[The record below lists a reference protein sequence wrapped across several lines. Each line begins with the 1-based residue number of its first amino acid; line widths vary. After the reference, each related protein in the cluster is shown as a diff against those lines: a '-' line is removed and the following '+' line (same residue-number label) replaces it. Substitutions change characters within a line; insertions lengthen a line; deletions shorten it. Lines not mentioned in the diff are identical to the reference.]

1 VSVELRTPTFDD
13 APAITAF
20 LGEHGRATVGESEIG
35 EDEIRHWLTIP
46 TLWFQLA
53 ERGGRV
59 VGYLDVVTEDD
70 EHHVA
75 DVRALEREPAD
86 ALIGAAEARA
96 AGGRVHAVA
105 QGDDDLI
112 RSVYEDGGYELI
124 RHSFQMRIELDGE
137 VPGPEWPA
145 GLVVRNF
152 RDGDERRVHA
162 AQQEAFADHWDFH
175 PQTFEQWRTY
185 TLDRHDFDPELWW
198 LVEDG
203 DELAGVALNSWHFS
217 GDREFGWV
225 HILGV
230 RPRWRRRGLGHALLQ
245 QTFRTFRERGASR
258 VGLGVDA
265 ESTTGAVRLY
275 ERAGMRPV
283 RRNDIYEKRL

>member
-1 VSVELRTPTFDD
+1 MSVELRTPTLDD
-13 APAITAF
+13 APAIASF
-20 LGEHGRATVGESEIG
+20 LDEHGRATVGESEIG

-46 TLWFQLA
+46 SLWFQLA
-53 ERGGRV
+53 ERGGDV

-96 AGGRVHAVA
+96 GGGRLHGVA
-105 QGDDDLI
+105 QGDDDLM
-112 RSVYEDGGYELI
+112 RRVYEDGGYALI
-124 RHSFQMRIELDGE
+124 RHSFQMRIELGGE
-137 VPGPEWPA
+137 VPEPDWPE
-145 GLVVRNF
+145 GLVVRTF

-162 AQQEAFADHWDFH
+162 AQQDAFADHWDFH
-175 PQTFEQWRTY
+175 PQSFEQWRSY

-203 DELAGVALNSWHFS
+203 DELAGVALSSWHFS

-225 HILGV
+225 HMLGV

-245 QTFRTFRERGASR
+245 QSFRTFRERGATR

-275 ERAGMRPV
+275 ERAGMRVV
-283 RRNDIYEKRL
+283 RRNDLYEKRL